1 MKNYLVNNI
10 TTKRPGTGISPIY
23 FSKYLGRKAQK
34 KLFKRPTNQMK
45 KKKIVFVTTNRADYN
60 IQKEIIN
67 NLNKIKKLIIF
78 TNIGNAFIKKFGYTK
93 SDLKLKLN

>member
-1 MKNYLVNNI
+1 
-10 TTKRPGTGISPIY
+10 
-23 FSKYLGRKAQK
+23 
-34 KLFKRPTNQMK
+34 MK

-67 NLNKIKKLIIF
+67 NLNKNKKLIIF

-93 SDLKLKLN
+93 SDLKLAKLNTVDVRNLAKNDKRESVLDTISSIKNLKY